1 MACSGTGARATKA
14 ATVPAGMPGHRGRA
28 PDTRGMGWAI
38 TAAAAL
44 LAAAL
49 VVILAGRARL
59 RARNIAGAAAAGAA
73 LAAVVAS
80 EFAIDGAGD
89 WWPRHP
95 NTAAVFAGAPLLL
108 VTGLL
113 VDAAVRQAFANAER
127 RRWEPA
133 GRVAAEA
140 LVFGLARP
148 ICDFQPVLWTA
159 GKQVE
164 RQHRGSGV
172 SGLTAAAHDL
182 ESAVRA
188 VVLSAA
194 PVLTATSALH
204 DIYAHALRVVPAA
217 ARLAA
222 ELDWWEREQGEQ
234 VMHMTTESE
243 STRLSFWGTVSTHW
257 PELCDAA
264 RQFDLAARQWLLA
277 ETELGDEPNPWDLLS
292 PAEFRDALAAYLAE
306 YAPPSA

>member
-1 MACSGTGARATKA
+1 
-14 ATVPAGMPGHRGRA
+14 
-28 PDTRGMGWAI
+28 MGWAI

-44 LAAAL
+44 LAAAV

-59 RARNIAGAAAAGAA
+59 RTRNIAGAAVAGAA
-73 LAAVVAS
+73 LAAVIAS
-80 EFAIDGAGD
+80 EFAIDGTGD
-89 WWPRHP
+89 WWARHP
-95 NTAAVFAGAPLLL
+95 NTAAVVAGALLLL

-113 VDAAVRQAFANAER
+113 VDAAVRQAFGNAEH
-127 RRWEPA
+127 RRWAPA

-148 ICDFQPVLWTA
+148 IRDFQPVLWQA
-159 GKQVE
+159 AKQVE

-172 SGLTAAAHDL
+172 SGLTAATRDL
-182 ESAVRA
+182 ESEVRA

-194 PVLTATSALH
+194 PVLTATRALH

-222 ELDWWEREQGEQ
+222 ELDWWEREHAEQ
-234 VMHMTTESE
+234 VTHMTTESE
-243 STRLSFWGTVSTHW
+243 SARLSFWGTVSSHW

-264 RQFDLAARQWLLA
+264 RLFDLAARQSLLA
-277 ETELGDEPNPWDLLS
+277 ETELGDKTNPWDLQS
-292 PAEFRDALAAYLAE
+292 PREFRDALAAYLAE
-306 YAPPSA
+306 YAPPSV